1 MRALARID
9 PRVRAAILSQRRAV
23 ALGLACS
30 GGAALLLSLT
40 AKLVQETVDAI
51 VAGKTQNVAWAS
63 AAVLAIY
70 VLRYFLIRGQMLWLN
85 RAALRLS
92 ADLRKRLFA
101 KLQRLPMSYFSERRS
116 GSVLSALTNDVN
128 VFQLALTS
136 VRDLVDGPLK
146 IVAGAVVAVTM
157 QWQLAL
163 VTFAFF
169 PLMSALIQRN
179 SRKMKAAQ
187 SETQADLAELTA
199 VAQEQIQGMRTVRSF
214 GAERQAA
221 EAMSDAGERA
231 YRSQLRS
238 AKRVAMLKPLVELMG
253 AAALAVTVL
262 FCGFLA
268 ERGLLGV
275 GQLTGFV
282 FALDVMNQGFRSV
295 GSLRQTWAQVEA
307 AADRVHNNVLDLPD
321 GPAEGAAGIVPNE
334 SRGEIELRGVTFRY
348 PDGTL
353 ALHNVSCRV
362 PAGSS
367 LAVVG
372 PSGAGKSTLIDL
384 LLRFYE
390 PESGQ
395 ILYDGRDVRELDLG
409 WYRSQIGVV
418 PQSTF
423 LFAGTILDNI
433 RLGNPMV
440 SPDEA
445 IEAAQLAHA
454 DGFIRSSPRGLETEL
469 GERGVRLS
477 GGEAQRLA
485 IARALARRPRVLLLD
500 EATSNLDA
508 ESERLVS
515 EAVEDSSR
523 GRTTILVAHRLTTAA
538 RMGSI
543 LVLAGGEVVEMGTHA
558 ELVRAGGLYSGMYRT
573 FVTSGQQA

>member
-1 MRALARID
+1 M
-9 PRVRAAILSQRRAV
+9 
-23 ALGLACS
+23 LGLACS

-40 AKLVQETVDAI
+40 AKLIQETVDAI

-63 AAVLAIY
+63 AAVLGIY
-70 VLRYFLIRGQMLWLN
+70 GLRYFLVRGQMVWLN
-85 RAALRLS
+85 RAALRLT

-101 KLQRLPMSYFSERRS
+101 KLQKLPLSYFSDRRS
-116 GSVLSALTNDVN
+116 GSVLSVLTNDIN

-136 VRDLVDGPLK
+136 VKDLVDGPLK
-146 IVAGAVVAVTM
+146 IVTGAIVAVSM

-169 PLMSALIQRN
+169 PLMNALIQRN
-179 SRKMKAAQ
+179 SRKMKVAQ
-187 SETQADLAELTA
+187 TEAQADLAELTA
-199 VAQEQIQGMRTVRSF
+199 VTQEQIVGMRTVRSF

-221 EAMSDAGERA
+221 DAVSDAGERA
-231 YRSQLRS
+231 FRSQLRT

-262 FCGFLA
+262 FCGYLA

-282 FALDVMNQGFRSV
+282 FALDVVNQGFRNV

-307 AADRVHNNVLDLPD
+307 AADRIHKEVLDVPD
-321 GPAEGAAGIVPNE
+321 GPAEGSSGLVPPE
-334 SRGEIELRGVTFRY
+334 SRGEIELRNVTFRY

-353 ALHNVSCRV
+353 ALHEVSCRI

-384 LLRFYE
+384 LLRFHE

-395 ILYDGRDVRELDLG
+395 ILYDGRDIREPDLG
-409 WYRSQIGVV
+409 WYRAQVGVV
-418 PQSTF
+418 PQTTF

-433 RLGNPMV
+433 RLGNPLV
-440 SPDEA
+440 TPE
-445 IEAAQLAHA
+445 EAAEAARLAHA
-454 DGFIRSSPRGLETEL
+454 DGFVNASPRGFDTEL

-515 EAVEDSSR
+515 EAIEDSSR

-543 LVLAGGEVVEMGTHA
+543 LVLAGGEVVEQGTHA
-558 ELVRAGGLYSGMYRT
+558 DLVRAGGLYAGMYRT